1 MFSTTCTAPF
11 RKRVKSADGR
21 SPVRVDRGDDRFQN
35 REGIE
40 RKRSSGASFDSKR
53 SGSGRTSGFVLAPFS
68 EVGLSPPARG
78 AGRRHRVRPGC
89 TGREDHVEADG
100 PRRGD
105 VTRPPSDIRRRG
117 DPAGLWRTRGHGL
130 LAIILPRCRR
140 RRWPSRLPPI
150 RGCGACPPVSHG
162 ARCGIFF
169 GSLPIYAYA

>member
-1 MFSTTCTAPF
+1 MFSTTCTALF
-11 RKRVKSADGR
+11 RKRVKSTDGR

-40 RKRSSGASFDSKR
+40 RSGLLVRRSKTFWLGSNLGIRSRPVFRGRSFAACARRGPSSSG
-53 SGSGRTSGFVLAPFS
+53 
-68 EVGLSPPARG
+68 PPRM
-78 AGRRHRVRPGC
+78 HE
-89 TGREDHVEADG
+89 GREDHVEADG

-117 DPAGLWRTRGHGL
+117 DPAGLWQTRGHGL